1 MNELTILL
9 IGCGKMGS
17 SLLKGIIKSDNFDGT
32 VDVIEPA
39 LQDSLK
45 EEFKKSKVN
54 FYSDIK
60 ENKDTISY
68 DLIIVATKPNI
79 CEEIFNGLK
88 NNLIINDKTLI
99 VSILAGIRINKIE
112 EIVGS
117 VPIIRAMPNIAASV
131 SEGMTALIGNKKIT
145 SKDILNINLIF
156 ELIGERIWLENEIQ
170 MDSFTAISGSGPA
183 YFFFF
188 TECLKN
194 IAIEEGFTEDVAN
207 KISKQ
212 IIIGSGKLVKDSGI
226 DPKELKENV
235 TSPNGTTE
243 AGLKI
248 LIGNKTGLLDKLRQ
262 AILGAKKRSKEI
274 SDLN

>member
-1 MNELTILL
+1 MNELKILL

-17 SLLKGIIKSDNFDGT
+17 SLLEGIVKSDNFDGM
-32 VDVIEPA
+32 VDVIEPDI
-39 LQDSLK
+39 QDFLK
-45 EEFKKSKVN
+45 EDFKKRKVN

-60 ENKDTISY
+60 EKKDTLDY

-79 CEEIFNGLK
+79 YEEIFEGLK
-88 NNLIINDKTLI
+88 NNLIINNQTLI
-99 VSILAGIRINKIE
+99 ISILAGIKISKIE
-112 EIVGS
+112 EILGS

-131 SEGMTALIGNKKIT
+131 LEGMTALIGNKKIT
-145 SKDILNINLIF
+145 HEDILNADLIF
-156 ELIGERIWLENEIQ
+156 ELIGEKMWLKNEAQ

-194 IAIEEGFTEDVAN
+194 IAIEEGFTEDEAN
-207 KISKQ
+207 KISQQ

-226 DPKELKENV
+226 DPKELRENV

-243 AGLKI
+243 AGLKV
-248 LIGNKTGLLDKLRQ
+248 LADNKTGLLDKLKQ
-262 AILGAKKRSKEI
+262 AIMEAKNRSIEI
-274 SDLN
+274 SDN

>member
-1 MNELTILL
+1 MNELKILL

-17 SLLKGIIKSDNFDGT
+17 SLLEGIVKSDNFDGL

-39 LQDSLK
+39 IQDSSK
-45 EEFKKSKVN
+45 QDFKKSKVN
-54 FYSDIK
+54 FYSDIR
-60 ENKDTISY
+60 ENKDTINY

-79 CEEIFNGLK
+79 YEEIFNGLK

-99 VSILAGIRINKIE
+99 VSILAGIRISKIE

-117 VPIIRAMPNIAASV
+117 IPIIRAMPNIAASV
-131 SEGMTALIGNKKIT
+131 LEGMTALIGNKKIT
-145 SKDILNINLIF
+145 NKDILNVDLIF
-156 ELIGERIWLENEIQ
+156 ELIGEKIWLKNEAQ

-194 IAIEEGFTEDVAN
+194 IAIEEGFKEDVSN
-207 KISKQ
+207 KISQQ
-212 IIIGSGKLVKDSGI
+212 IIIGSGKLVKDTGI
-226 DPKELKENV
+226 DPRELRENV

-243 AGLKI
+243 AGLKV
-248 LIGNKTGLLDKLRQ
+248 LADNKTGLLDKLRQ
-262 AILGAKKRSKEI
+262 AIIEAKNRSIEI
-274 SDLN
+274 SDN

>member
-1 MNELTILL
+1 MNELKILL

-17 SLLKGIIKSDNFDGT
+17 SLLEGIVKSDNFDGM
-32 VDVIEPA
+32 VDVIEPVI
-39 LQDSLK
+39 QDSFK
-45 EEFKKSKVN
+45 EDFKESKVN
-54 FYSDIK
+54 FYSDIR
-60 ENKDTISY
+60 ENKDAINY

-79 CEEIFNGLK
+79 YEEIFNGLK

-99 VSILAGIRINKIE
+99 VSILAGIRISKIE

-117 VPIIRAMPNIAASV
+117 IPIIRAMPNIAASV
-131 SEGMTALIGNKKIT
+131 LEGMTALIGNKKIT
-145 SKDILNINLIF
+145 HEDILNADLIF
-156 ELIGERIWLENEIQ
+156 ELIGEKMWLKNEAQ

-194 IAIEEGFTEDVAN
+194 IAIEEGFTEDEAN
-207 KISKQ
+207 KISQQ

-226 DPKELKENV
+226 DPKELRENV

-243 AGLKI
+243 AGLKV
-248 LIGNKTGLLDKLRQ
+248 LADNKTGLLDKLKQ
-262 AILGAKKRSKEI
+262 AIMEAKNRSIEI
-274 SDLN
+274 SDN

>member
-1 MNELTILL
+1 MNELKILL

-17 SLLKGIIKSDNFDGT
+17 SLLEGIVKSDNFDGT

-39 LQDSLK
+39 IQDFLK
-45 EEFKKSKVN
+45 EDFKERKVN

-60 ENKDTISY
+60 EKKDNINY

-79 CEEIFNGLK
+79 YEEIFNGLK
-88 NNLIINDKTLI
+88 NNLIINDQTLI
-99 VSILAGIRINKIE
+99 ISILAGIKISKIE
-112 EIVGS
+112 AILGPS
-117 VPIIRAMPNIAASV
+117 PIIRAMPNIAASV
-131 SEGMTALIGNKKIT
+131 LEGMTALIGNKKIT
-145 SKDILNINLIF
+145 QKDILNVDLIF
-156 ELIGERIWLENEIQ
+156 ELIGEKVWLKNESQ

-194 IAIEEGFTEDVAN
+194 IAIEEGFTEDVSS
-207 KISKQ
+207 KISQQ
-212 IIIGSGKLVKDSGI
+212 IIIGSGKLVKDSDI
-226 DPKELKENV
+226 SPKELRENV

-248 LIGNKTGLLDKLRQ
+248 LIDTETGLLNKLRQ
-262 AILGAKKRSKEI
+262 TITEAKKRSIEI
-274 SDLN
+274 SNN

>member
-1 MNELTILL
+1 MNELKILL

-17 SLLKGIIKSDNFDGT
+17 SLLEGIVKSDNFDGL

-39 LQDSLK
+39 IQDSSK
-45 EEFKKSKVN
+45 EDFKKSKVN
-54 FYSDIK
+54 FYSDIR
-60 ENKDTISY
+60 ENKDTINY

-79 CEEIFNGLK
+79 YEEIFNGLK

-99 VSILAGIRINKIE
+99 VSILAGIRISKIE

-117 VPIIRAMPNIAASV
+117 IPIIRAMPNIAASV
-131 SEGMTALIGNKKIT
+131 LEGMTALIGNKKIT
-145 SKDILNINLIF
+145 NKDILNVDLIF
-156 ELIGERIWLENEIQ
+156 ELIGEKIWLKNEAQ

-194 IAIEEGFTEDVAN
+194 IAIEEGFTEDVSN
-207 KISKQ
+207 KISQQ
-212 IIIGSGKLVKDSGI
+212 IIIGSGKLVKDTGI
-226 DPKELKENV
+226 DPRELRENV

-243 AGLKI
+243 AGLKV
-248 LIGNKTGLLDKLRQ
+248 LADNKTGLLDKLRQ
-262 AILGAKKRSKEI
+262 AIIEAKNRSIEI
-274 SDLN
+274 SDN